1 MMSPSCLAAA
11 RLQTPGPPAPLPPW
25 SCSLS
30 GGPLSSFLSH
40 VCPLR
45 EEKGKSLGP
54 SSLQP
59 LSGAPASSLPLGR
72 HGTFSSISP
81 ADPVPEERVT
91 LGDVPWEAPWSC
103 RSQEAPGLWER
114 PSPTGGSADARLR
127 RPPVGADP
135 RPEEHPATSL
145 TRGPGESRTQA
156 ATSGKSPP
164 TVRSPPLRAR
174 WRPGLRAGEA
184 RSTPGPALHEASC
197 GQAPW
202 PSSM

>member
-1 MMSPSCLAAA
+1 MDPQAFSP
-11 RLQTPGPPAPLPPW
+11 
-25 SCSLS
+25 
-30 GGPLSSFLSH
+30 FLGH
-40 VCPLR
+40 L
-45 EEKGKSLGP
+45 
-54 SSLQP
+54 
-59 LSGAPASSLPLGR
+59 
-72 HGTFSSISP
+72 
-81 ADPVPEERVT
+81 PVPCPWAAMARSAASVLLTPSPRRVT
-91 LGDVPWEAPWSC
+91 LGDVPWEEPWSC

-114 PSPTGGSADARLR
+114 PSPSGGSADARLR

-164 TVRSPPLRAR
+164 PVHSPPPRAR

-184 RSTPGPALHEASC
+184 RSTPGPALHEASR